1 MTMAEHD
8 WRPKYLQIA
17 ETLRGQ
23 IEKGQLSPAAP
34 LPSEADLAAEYGLSR
49 TSVRSAIRQLR
60 EWGLVRAEQ
69 GRGTYVRAPRQ
80 RVRRNHSERYQWE
93 KDRVLLSDQQRRDT
107 GATEH
112 DTGLEFS
119 DLEFFAEY
127 DSVQADADLAAAFGV
142 ALGTRLLRRTYRT
155 RLRSENA
162 PLNLIRSYLVYE
174 QVSVNPDLLDDKN
187 EPWSGGTQ
195 HQLSTIGVELG
206 RIIDSIR
213 ARPPLPNEAE
223 ILDIEPGVAVLVM
236 RKISLDLSNK
246 VVELSDVVMPGDRT
260 ELVYTTNLD
269 RWPM

>member
-1 MTMAEHD
+1 MTERD
-8 WRPKYLQIA
+8 WRPKYLQMA
-17 ETLRGQ
+17 ETLREQ

-34 LPSEADLAAEYGLSR
+34 LPSESDLAAEHDLSR
-49 TSVRSAIRQLR
+49 TSVRNAIRQLR

-93 KDRVLLSDQQRRDT
+93 KDRVLLSDEERRET

-119 DLEFFAEY
+119 DLEFFAKY
-127 DSVQADADLAAAFGV
+127 DSVKANEDLATVFGV
-142 ALGTRLLRRTYRT
+142 TIGTRLLRRTYRT

-162 PLNLIRSYLVYE
+162 PLNLVKSYLVYDD
-174 QVSVNPDLLDDKN
+174 VSVNPDLLNDKN

-195 HQLSTIGVELG
+195 HQLNTIGIELD
-206 RIIDSIR
+206 RIVDSIR
-213 ARPPLPNEAE
+213 ARPPLPDEAE
-223 ILDIEPGVAVLVM
+223 ILDIEPGVAVLAM
-236 RKISLDLSNK
+236 RKISLDINSK

-260 ELVYTTNLD
+260 ELIYTTILN
-269 RWPM
+269 RWPT